1 MKRLLFAAMACLPL
15 YAQAEEAAQT
25 IATQG
30 TKQGTPA
37 CQSCHGADG
46 GGMAAGG
53 FPRLAGLSEAYLER
67 QLMNFRSGKRTSPI
81 MQPIVATLSEKE
93 VAQLAAY
100 FAALPAPVITPAS
113 SDVALLAKGAAI
125 ATTGDWGREIPAC
138 FQCHGPGGRGVGADF
153 PAIAGQSS
161 LYVSNQIAAWK
172 NGRRSNDPAGLMK
185 AVADK
190 LSADQ
195 VKAVS
200 AFIASQPTT
209 NGTQK

>member
-1 MKRLLFAAMACLPL
+1 MKRLLFAALTCLPL
-15 YAQAEEAAQT
+15 YAQADEAAQT
-25 IATQG
+25 IAMQG
-30 TKQGTPA
+30 SKQGTPA
-37 CQSCHGADG
+37 CQTCHGADG
-46 GGMAAGG
+46 GGMATGG
-53 FPRLAGLSEAYLER
+53 IPRLAGLSEAYLER
-67 QLMNFRSGKRTSPI
+67 QLTNFRSGKRKSPI
-81 MQPIVATLSEKE
+81 MQPIVASLSEKE

-100 FAALPAPVITPAS
+100 FAALPTPAITS
-113 SDVALLAKGAAI
+113 AGGDAALLGKGEAI
-125 ATTGDWGREIPAC
+125 ATTGDWSHEIPAC

-172 NGRRSNDPAGLMK
+172 SGRRSNDPAGLMK
-185 AVADK
+185 AVADR

-200 AFIASQPTT
+200 AFIASQPTS

>member
-1 MKRLLFAAMACLPL
+1 MTCLPL
-15 YAQAEEAAQT
+15 YAQADEAAQT
-25 IATQG
+25 IAMQG

-37 CQSCHGADG
+37 CQSCHSADG
-46 GGMAAGG
+46 GGMATGG
-53 FPRLAGLSEAYLER
+53 IPRLAGLSETYLER
-67 QLMNFRSGKRTSPI
+67 QLMNFRSGKRKSPI
-81 MQPIVATLSEKE
+81 MQPIAASLSEKE

-100 FAALPAPVITPAS
+100 FAALPAPAVTPAS
-113 SDVALLAKGAAI
+113 GDAALLGKGEAI
-125 ATTGDWGREIPAC
+125 ATVGDWGHEIPAC

-161 LYVSNQIAAWK
+161 LYVANQIAAWK
-172 NGRRSNDPAGLMK
+172 TGRRSNDPAGLMK